1 MSHLKET
8 LESRIVS
15 TLKQNP
21 DLTWTEA
28 SDLTLRSIGVLA
40 TLPLR
45 TATVG
50 QQRSAMAKQRIE
62 PMAEE

>member
-15 TLKQNP
+15 TLKMNP

-45 TATVG
+45 TATIG
-50 QQRSAMAKQRIE
+50 QQRSAVAKQRIE
-62 PMAEE
+62 PRADE

>member
-15 TLKQNP
+15 TLKMNP

-45 TATVG
+45 TATIG
-50 QQRSAMAKQRIE
+50 RQRSAVAKQRIE
-62 PMAEE
+62 PRADE

>member
-28 SDLTLRSIGVLA
+28 SDLTLRSIGVLV

-62 PMAEE
+62 PQANE

>member
-15 TLKQNP
+15 TLKMNP

-45 TATVG
+45 TATIG
-50 QQRSAMAKQRIE
+50 QQRPAVAKQRIE
-62 PMAEE
+62 PRADE

>member
-21 DLTWTEA
+21 DFTWTEA

-62 PMAEE
+62 PMAED

>member
-1 MSHLKET
+1 MSHIKET
-8 LESRIVS
+8 LESRIIS

-45 TATVG
+45 TATIG
-50 QQRSAMAKQRIE
+50 QQRSATAKQRIE
-62 PMAEE
+62 PVADE

>member
-62 PMAEE
+62 PMAED

>member
-1 MSHLKET
+1 MSHLKEP

-15 TLKQNP
+15 TLKMNP

-45 TATVG
+45 TATIG
-50 QQRSAMAKQRIE
+50 QQRSAVAKQRIE
-62 PMAEE
+62 PRADE

>member
-28 SDLTLRSIGVLA
+28 SDLTLRSISVLA

-62 PMAEE
+62 PMAED

>member
-1 MSHLKET
+1 MSRLKET

-15 TLKQNP
+15 TLKMNP

-45 TATVG
+45 TASIG
-50 QQRSAMAKQRIE
+50 QQRSAVAKQRIE
-62 PMAEE
+62 PRADE

>member
-1 MSHLKET
+1 MSHIKET
-8 LESRIVS
+8 LESRIIS

-45 TATVG
+45 TATIG
-50 QQRSAMAKQRIE
+50 PQRSAMAKQRIE
-62 PMAEE
+62 PRADE

>member
-1 MSHLKET
+1 MSRLKET

-15 TLKQNP
+15 TLKMNP

-45 TATVG
+45 TASIG
-50 QQRSAMAKQRIE
+50 QQRSAVAKQRME
-62 PMAEE
+62 PMADE